1 MPPPLRPRPQGQA
14 GPARWP
20 HRHPTREPSLCPP
33 CPGSSLARQLSRCK
47 ADVPGPAVKV
57 DPPCLNLGS
66 AQPAST
72 APRALQEGPDPGG
85 GGGAGAGRLPA
96 CPPTPNS
103 RADRKWKQKAKT
115 SRAASPAAEKKVP
128 PGPPAPKA
136 APKAAPSAPTPPCRA
151 GSPSPAPRQHQR
163 GPSPPRASTAPR
175 ARRDR
180 KRSASEE
187 GALGPREPRCA
198 APQGPEGDLPP
209 GRGAE
214 EGPRACAPSPR
225 GPFRGGGPDEL
236 MGAGQAP
243 PPAPSRVVPGTAAGD
258 AAPGHARPPVPG
270 TERSEPRAPYPGAP
284 PGRGAGPRH
293 AEVPAARGF
302 GGPGR
307 PPPAPGAH
315 RWLRNSAA
323 ARAPRGA

>member
-85 GGGAGAGRLPA
+85 GGGAGAGRLPPHPQFQGRQEMETKGENIA
-96 CPPTPNS
+96 GRLPSSREESSPRTARAQGCAQGCAQRADPSLQSGEPQPGPAPAPTRALPAPSVHSPPGQAGPEAQRERGGGAGPPGTPVRCPPGT
-103 RADRKWKQKAKT
+103 
-115 SRAASPAAEKKVP
+115 
-128 PGPPAPKA
+128 
-136 APKAAPSAPTPPCRA
+136 
-151 GSPSPAPRQHQR
+151 R
-163 GPSPPRASTAPR
+163 GRLA
-175 ARRDR
+175 
-180 KRSASEE
+180 
-187 GALGPREPRCA
+187 
-198 APQGPEGDLPP
+198 P

-214 EGPRACAPSPR
+214 EGPQACAPSPR